1 MKYSKRLLIGILII
15 SSYTS
20 YSQVNRVLFDDRK
33 IETKDMNASSEKQ
46 TVYLGNQANA
56 NDWRITNDG
65 VMGGRS
71 QGYITLNQDHGLF
84 TGNISL
90 DNNGGFSAMF
100 TPIQALKKNTKKVTV
115 DIKGDGQIYQ
125 LRMIMYI
132 NGYRISYNKAVTTQK
147 DIRQTMT
154 YQLSDFVATFRG
166 RNIPN
171 APELTPDKIREIG
184 FLMTKKKAGPFSIAI
199 YQVNFN

>member
-1 MKYSKRLLIGILII
+1 MKYCKRLLIGILII

-20 YSQVNRVLFDDRK
+20 HSQINRVLFDDK
-33 IETKDMNASSEKQ
+33 KNEKQVLSSSTKSQ
-46 TVYLGNQANA
+46 TVYLGNQENA

-71 QGYITLNQDHGLF
+71 QGYITLKQDHGLF

-100 TPIQALKKNTKKVTV
+100 TPIQALNKNTNKVTV
-115 DIKGDGQIYQ
+115 NIQGDGQTYQ

-132 NGYRISYNKAVTTQK
+132 NGYRISYNKTVATQK
-147 DIRQTMT
+147 GIRQSIT
-154 YQLSDFVATFRG
+154 YQLSEFVATFRG

-171 APELTPDKIREIG
+171 APKLTAEKIREVG
-184 FLMTKKKAGPFSIAI
+184 VLMTKKKAGPFSIAI
-199 YQVNFN
+199 YEISFN

>member
-199 YQVNFN
+199 YQVDFN

>member
-1 MKYSKRLLIGILII
+1 MKYNNWLLIGILVI
-15 SSYTS
+15 SSYAS
-20 YSQVNRVLFDDRK
+20 YSQVNRVLFYDRK
-33 IETKDMNASSEKQ
+33 NETDVMSPANENQ
-46 TVYLGNQANA
+46 TVYSGNQANA
-56 NDWRITNDG
+56 NVWRITNDG

-100 TPIQALKKNTKKVTV
+100 TPIQSLNENVKNVT
-115 DIKGDGQIYQ
+115 INIQGDGQTYQ

-132 NGYRISYNKAVTTQK
+132 NGYRISYNKAVATRK
-147 DIRQTMT
+147 NIRQSIT

-171 APELTPDKIREIG
+171 APKLTPDKIREIG

-199 YQVNFN
+199 YEVSFS

>member
-115 DIKGDGQIYQ
+115 DINGDGQTYQ

-184 FLMTKKKAGPFSIAI
+184 FLMTKKKSRPF
-199 YQVNFN
+199 FNRYLSSKF

>member
-125 LRMIMYI
+125 LRMIMYS

>member
-115 DIKGDGQIYQ
+115 DIKGDGQTYQ

-199 YQVNFN
+199 YQVDFN

>member
-115 DIKGDGQIYQ
+115 DIKGDGQTYQ

>member
-1 MKYSKRLLIGILII
+1 
-15 SSYTS
+15 
-20 YSQVNRVLFDDRK
+20 
-33 IETKDMNASSEKQ
+33 
-46 TVYLGNQANA
+46 
-56 NDWRITNDG
+56 
-65 VMGGRS
+65 MGGRS

-115 DIKGDGQIYQ
+115 DIKGDGQTYQ

>member
-1 MKYSKRLLIGILII
+1 MKYSNWLLIGILVI

-33 IETKDMNASSEKQ
+33 NETDVMSSPNENQ

-56 NDWRITNDG
+56 NVWRITNDG

-100 TPIQALKKNTKKVTV
+100 TPIKSLNENVKNVT
-115 DIKGDGQIYQ
+115 INIQGDGQTYQ

-132 NGYRISYNKAVTTQK
+132 NGYRISYNKAVATRK
-147 DIRQTMT
+147 NIRQSIT

-166 RNIPN
+166 RSIPN
-171 APELTPDKIREIG
+171 APKLTPDKIREIG

-199 YQVNFN
+199 YEVSFS

>member
-184 FLMTKKKAGPFSIAI
+184 FLMTKKKSRTF
-199 YQVNFN
+199 FNRYISSKF